1 MVLFGGLGRLTLH
14 QQFIALNTCFFV
26 GKVIQLSLLW
36 GTSWP
41 VSLLQLLYA
50 VIVGMV
56 FYPLGDR
63 LAGHLAEALFRRLL
77 GVFLSLMADCL
88 VLRAA
93 LST

>member
-1 MVLFGGLGRLTLH
+1 MRFLH
-14 QQFIALNTCFFV
+14 KPDLRSASYWPRWI
-26 GKVIQLSLLW
+26 
-36 GTSWP
+36 SWA

-77 GVFLSLMADCL
+77 GVFLSLMAVCL